1 MPDKSGLISQTHIP
15 PQTGRGV
22 KVSRDHRIRVTCL
35 KGGQVGD
42 LFAFV
47 PGSRDDYLSPS
58 YTLRSLGR
66 LYPEVGKPLYSTHRR
81 PLLLIEE
88 DMVGV
93 HDLLMP
99 ACDSYLYELMGATNH
114 PSCRDNLN
122 STLKEFDVDVDGNP
136 DPVNLF
142 QNTPVVDLE
151 GHWEIRESVAK
162 PGDYIEFRA
171 LEDLLVIVAACS
183 MDLSDLNG
191 GTPTDLMLEVFAS
204 R

>member
-1 MPDKSGLISQTHIP
+1 MSHQLKPVSQVHIP
-15 PQTGRGV
+15 PQSGRGV
-22 KVSRDHRIRVTCL
+22 AVLRNQRVRVTCL
-35 KGGQVGD
+35 QGKQVGD

-47 PGSRDDYLSPS
+47 PGSRDDYLSPG

-66 LYPEVGKPLYSTHRR
+66 LYPELGKPLYSTHRR

-99 ACDSYLYELMGATNH
+99 ACDNNLYEIMGAKNH

-122 STLKEFDVDVDGNP
+122 ATLKDFDVDIEGNP

-151 GHWEIRESVAK
+151 GHWEVRESVAK
-162 PGDYIEFRA
+162 PGDYIQFRA

-191 GTPTDLMLEVFAS
+191 GTPTDLMLEVYE
-204 R
+204 

>member
-1 MPDKSGLISQTHIP
+1 MSNQLEPVSQVHIP
-15 PQTGRGV
+15 PQSGGGV
-22 KVSRDHRIRVTCL
+22 RVTRDQRVRVTCPQG
-35 KGGQVGD
+35 KQVGD

-47 PGSRDDYLSPS
+47 PGSRDEYLSPG
-58 YTLRSLGR
+58 YTLRGLGK
-66 LYPEVGKPLYSTHRR
+66 LYPEVGKPLSSTHRR

-88 DMVGV
+88 DTVGV

-99 ACDSYLYELMGATNH
+99 ACDNNLYELMGAKNH

-122 STLKEFDVDVDGNP
+122 TTLKKFGFDIDGNP

-162 PGDYIEFRA
+162 PGDYIQFQA

-191 GTPTDLMLEVFAS
+191 GAPTDLMLEVYE
-204 R
+204 

>member
-1 MPDKSGLISQTHIP
+1 MPDQPKPVSQVHIP
-15 PQTGRGV
+15 PQSGRGV
-22 KVSRDHRIRVTCL
+22 TVLRNQRVRVTCIQG
-35 KGGQVGD
+35 KQVGD

-47 PGSRDDYLSPS
+47 PGSRDEYLSPS

-66 LYPEVGKPLYSTHRR
+66 LYPELGKPLYSTYRR

-88 DMVGV
+88 DTVGV

-99 ACDSYLYELMGATNH
+99 ACDNNLYEIMGATNH

-122 STLKEFDVDVDGNP
+122 ATLKEFEFDVEGNP

-151 GHWEIRESVAK
+151 GRWEVRESVATS
-162 PGDYIEFRA
+162 GDYIQFRA

-191 GTPTDLMLEVFAS
+191 GTPTDLMLEVYD
-204 R
+204 